1 MRKNDLLISF
11 NFQTICLLNITHN
24 FFLNHRNTVLLFLH
38 LFLSF
43 FLLLLLNY
51 ELTFSRNQY
60 SLQNPSFQILTL
72 LNLILSY
79 STNTLFWIYGRG
91 LHLLGKEE
99 WRLIAVL
106 FKVMQ
111 IIHNLL
117 DDNTIV

>member
-79 STNTLFWIYGRG
+79 STNTLF
-91 LHLLGKEE
+91 
-99 WRLIAVL
+99 
-106 FKVMQ
+106 
-111 IIHNLL
+111 
-117 DDNTIV
+117 

>member
-1 MRKNDLLISF
+1 MRKSDLLISF

-24 FFLNHRNTVLLFLH
+24 FFLNHRSTVLLFLH
-38 LFLSF
+38 LLLSF

-79 STNTLFWIYGRG
+79 STNTLF
-91 LHLLGKEE
+91 
-99 WRLIAVL
+99 
-106 FKVMQ
+106 
-111 IIHNLL
+111 
-117 DDNTIV
+117 